1 MQTSVVQANTTSE
14 CSRTSNMRAVWANE
28 IGVVGMS
35 IPTNTSE
42 EALLKLL
49 DFLEGKSDYDG
60 MWFGERLANKGSFW
74 WRKDLR
80 KLIKAYGNE
89 VEQEAYKKGHAD
101 GVVEYAKAHN
111 ETLKNMQKE
120 GL

>member
-1 MQTSVVQANTTSE
+1 MT
-14 CSRTSNMRAVWANE
+14 
-28 IGVVGMS
+28 
-35 IPTNTSE
+35 PTEQDKELRENVN
-42 EALLKLL
+42 KLL
-49 DFLEGKSDYDG
+49 DFFTEPDQGVKYL
-60 MWFGERLANKGSFW
+60 
-74 WRKDLR
+74 KDLENNLME
-80 KLIKAYGNE
+80 LIKAYGNE